1 MRYTFVATGLLRH
14 AEWQNHQTK
23 LFIHLP
29 RGDGSSSM
37 GFALV
42 TFGFCLA
49 ARGPCQR
56 DWLRGERAPLSWQNG
71 SRARQGR
78 AGREMEGDSGELDF
92 PVNQSLRMALGS
104 LTSEPLASGGGQC
117 LALVNL
123 EGDPGFGV
131 AARTVTVRVEDG
143 LLIGSYH
150 SVLSRFHPLSSRQI
164 DQRNPRDLDGVQLIS
179 AVFSFIRDS

>member
-1 MRYTFVATGLLRH
+1 MARVVWGLR
-14 AEWQNHQTK
+14 W
-23 LFIHLP
+23 LP
-29 RGDGSSSM
+29 L
-37 GFALV
+37 GFAWPPGGPV
-42 TFGFCLA
+42 SEIGCVAKGRPYPGKTA
-49 ARGPCQR
+49 AG
-56 DWLRGERAPLSWQNG
+56 
-71 SRARQGR
+71 QGR